1 MGRNRK
7 CWMKK
12 VRSLV
17 RFAIK
22 KGIFKHLGDKSYLK
36 LLYWAYMGKRLHLM
50 NPVTY
55 NEKLQWLKLY
65 DRKPIYT
72 KMVDKYE
79 AKKYVADRIGEE
91 YIIPTLGVWNHPE
104 DIDFS
109 TLPDKFVLKTTHDSG
124 GIIIVDK
131 NVGYDRKK
139 INMFFN
145 ERLSRSTYEIQRE
158 WPYKNV
164 PKRIIAEQYMEDD
177 KTHELRDYKF
187 FCFDGVVKAMFI
199 ATDRQSDKPTAF
211 DFFDPDFNWL
221 DIRHGHPNAE
231 TRPEKPINFEL
242 MKAISA
248 KLSKGLPQVRV
259 DLYEINGKVYF
270 GELTFFHHGGIV
282 PFDPEQWDRIFG
294 DWIKLPE
301 RYE

>member
-1 MGRNRK
+1 
-7 CWMKK
+7 MKK
-12 VRSLV
+12 RRALL
-17 RFAIK
+17 RYPIK
-22 KGIFKHLGDKSYLK
+22 KKWLTWMPDRPYLRV
-36 LLYWAYMGKRLHLM
+36 LYYAYMGKKLHLK

-65 DRKPIYT
+65 DHNPAYT

-79 AKKYVADRIGEE
+79 VKQYVADRIGAE
-91 YIIPTLGVWNHPE
+91 YIIPTLGVWDHPE
-104 DIDFS
+104 EVDFDA
-109 TLPDKFVLKTTHDSG
+109 LPDKFVLKTTHDSG
-124 GIIIVDK
+124 GIVIVDK

-139 INMFFN
+139 INVFFN

-164 PKRIIAEQYMEDD
+164 PKRIIAEQYMEDE

-187 FCFDGVVKAMFI
+187 FCFDGEVKAMFI

-231 TRPEKPINFEL
+231 TRPEKPVNFEL
-242 MKAISA
+242 MKQLSA
-248 KLSKGLPQVRV
+248 KLSEGLPQVRV

-270 GELTFFHHGGIV
+270 GELTFFHHGGVV
-282 PFDPEQWDRIFG
+282 PFDPEKWDRIFG

-301 RYE
+301 RSE

>member
-1 MGRNRK
+1 MHPINALL
-7 CWMKK
+7 KK
-12 VRSLV
+12 
-17 RFAIK
+17 AIK
-22 KGIFKHLGDKSYLK
+22 KGIFKKLRDESYLK
-36 LLYWAYMGKRLHLM
+36 LLYRVYMGKPLHLT

-65 DRKPIYT
+65 DRNPLYT

-79 AKKYVADRIGEE
+79 AKNYVADQIGKE
-91 YIIPTLGVWNHPE
+91 YITPTLGVWNHPE
-104 DIDFS
+104 DIDFDL
-109 TLPDKFVLKTTHDSG
+109 LPDRFVLKTTHDSG

-131 NVGYDRKK
+131 KTGYDRNK
-139 INMFFN
+139 INLFFN
-145 ERLSRSTYEIQRE
+145 ERLSHSTYEIQRE
-158 WPYKNV
+158 WPYRNV
-164 PKRIIAEQYMEDD
+164 PKRIIAEQYMEDE

-187 FCFDGVVKAMFI
+187 FCFDGEVKAMFI

-231 TRPEKPINFEL
+231 IKPEKPINFEL
-242 MKAISA
+242 MKRLSA
-248 KLSKGLPQVRV
+248 KLSEGFPQVRV

-282 PFDPEQWDRIFG
+282 PFDPEKWDRIFG
-294 DWIKLPE
+294 EWIKLPDRVQKE
-301 RYE
+301 G

>member
-1 MGRNRK
+1 
-7 CWMKK
+7 MKSI
-12 VRSLV
+12 RSVL

-22 KGIFKHLGDKSYLK
+22 RKMLGWVPDKLYLRV
-36 LLYWAYMGKRLHLM
+36 LYYTYMGKRLNIR
-50 NPVTY
+50 NPKTY

-65 DRKPIYT
+65 DHNPVYT
-72 KMVDKYE
+72 KLVDKYE

-91 YIIPTLGVWNHPE
+91 YIIPTLGVWNRPE

-124 GIIIVDK
+124 GIIIADK
-131 NVGYDRKK
+131 YVGYDRKK
-139 INMFFN
+139 INTFFN

-231 TRPEKPINFEL
+231 IRPEKPINFEL
-242 MKAISA
+242 MKEISA